1 METLAL
7 VKQILLDNQES
18 QLFCGNQRQVAFPFL
33 PGKASI
39 CIGVRRSGKSTL
51 LHQKIESVKQTHP
64 KENILYLNFFD
75 DRLME
80 LRKGKLYLVIDAYY
94 SLYPHKK
101 GEKIFCFFDEL
112 QECVDWEPF
121 VDRILRTE
129 NAEVY
134 ITGSSAKL
142 LSKEIASQMRGRA
155 LTVELFPFS
164 FVEYLDFCSVQYQKL
179 TSETRYKLEHW
190 FDKYLETGGFPEV
203 ANLEAKTRIKVH
215 QEYYKTI
222 LHRDIIERFDSIH
235 PKATIQLG
243 YRLLTSISSLYS
255 LNRATEYLKSMG
267 FRVSKDFVSDCFDW
281 FEDAYFLFTVKKFD
295 ISFSKQNLNPKKVY
309 CIDHSLVHSVSPAT
323 GEKRGYILEN
333 LIFTQLRRQT
343 DQIFYYRT
351 RQGKEVDF
359 YWLDEKHRPYLV
371 QVAWDLNDEGTRKRE
386 LRSLIQAMDETSLK
400 TAALITKNHTETI
413 HFENK
418 QINVIPAWQYLLET
432 KSKQENP

>member
-1 METLAL
+1 METLE
-7 VKQILLDNQES
+7 VIKQILLDNQES
-18 QLFCGNQRQVAFPFL
+18 QLFCGSTRQVAFPVI

-51 LHQKIESVKQTHP
+51 LHQKIESVKKTLP
-64 KENILYLNFFD
+64 KENILFLNFFD

-80 LRKGKLYLVIDAYY
+80 VRNGRLHLVIDAFY
-94 SLYPHKK
+94 SLYPNKK
-101 GEKIFCFFDEL
+101 GEKIYCFLDEL
-112 QECVDWEPF
+112 QECADWEPF

-134 ITGSSAKL
+134 ITGSSEKL

-190 FDKYLETGGFPEV
+190 LDKYLETGGFPDV
-203 ANLEAKTRIKVH
+203 ANLEAETRIKVH
-215 QEYYKTI
+215 QEYFKTI
-222 LHRDIIERFDSIH
+222 LHRDIIERFDSLH

-255 LNRATEYLKSMG
+255 LNRATEYLKSLG
-267 FRVSKDFVSDCFDW
+267 FKVSKDFVSDCFDW
-281 FEDAYFLFTVKKFD
+281 FEDAFFLFMVKKFD
-295 ISFSKQNLNPKKVY
+295 KSFSKQNLNPKKIY
-309 CIDHSLVHSVSPAT
+309 CIDHSLVNSVSPAS

-333 LIFTQLRRQT
+333 LIYCHLRRQS

-351 RQGKEVDF
+351 RQGNEVDF
-359 YWLDEKHRPYLV
+359 YWIDEKNEPHLV
-371 QVAWDLNDEGTRKRE
+371 QVAWDLNDESTRKRE

-400 TAALITKNHTETI
+400 TATLVTKNQSETI
-413 HFENK
+413 QAGDNH
-418 QINVIPAWQYLLET
+418 IAVIPAWRYLLE
-432 KSKQENP
+432 SEFGY